1 MSQETFDIFQGTDW
15 KDIEMQIAVHCAPL
29 IAGLKLSNLLMIQ
42 NQDLDRTTSL
52 LKRAGIS
59 YFVVAVT
66 DENVAVLLFDRHRL
80 EIYLQE
86 ERVWQIFRDMGY
98 QEDAM
103 GKILYAFR
111 QRYEGYLLRN
121 QEFPHEMGL
130 LLGYPVE
137 DVEGFILNEG
147 ENCLYI
153 GYWKVYENLSD
164 KMALFRQF
172 EMARDAL
179 LRMLSAGTTIVEVVR
194 KRLLIQGV
202 PANY

>member
-1 MSQETFDIFQGTDW
+1 MSQEILNVVQGTDW
-15 KDIEMQIAVHCAPL
+15 KDIEMQIALHCAPL

-42 NQDLDRTTSL
+42 NKDLDRTTSL

-66 DENVAVLLFDRHRL
+66 NGKAAVLLFDRRQL
-80 EIYLQE
+80 ELYLQE
-86 ERVWQIFRDMGY
+86 EKVWQIFRDMGY
-98 QEDAM
+98 QENVM

-153 GYWKVYENLSD
+153 GYWKVYENLSE

-172 EMARDAL
+172 EKARDVL
-179 LRMLSAGTTIVEVVR
+179 LRLLSGGTTIVEVVR
-194 KRLLIQGV
+194 KRLLIQS
-202 PANY
+202 AS

>member
-1 MSQETFDIFQGTDW
+1 MSQETFDILQGTDW
-15 KDIEMQIAVHCAPL
+15 KDIEMQIAFHCAPL
-29 IAGLKLSNLLMIQ
+29 IAGLKLLNLLMIQ
-42 NQDLDRTTSL
+42 NKDLDRTTSL

-66 DENVAVLLFDRHRL
+66 NRKAAVLLFDRHWM

-86 ERVWQIFRDMGY
+86 EKVRQIFRDMGY

-153 GYWKVYENLSD
+153 GYWKVYENLSE

-172 EMARDAL
+172 EKARDVL
-179 LRMLSAGTTIVEVVR
+179 LRLLSDGITIVEVVR
-194 KRLLIQGV
+194 KRLLIQS
-202 PANY
+202 AS

>member
-1 MSQETFDIFQGTDW
+1 MGQEILDIVQGTDW
-15 KDIEMQIAVHCAPL
+15 KDIEMQIALHCAPL

-42 NQDLDRTTSL
+42 NKDLDRTTSL

-66 DENVAVLLFDRHRL
+66 SGKVAVLLFDRCWL

-86 ERVWQIFRDMGY
+86 EKVWQIFQDMGY

-147 ENCLYI
+147 KNCLYI
-153 GYWKVYENLSD
+153 GYWKVYENLSE
-164 KMALFRQF
+164 KIALFRQF
-172 EMARDAL
+172 EKARDVL
-179 LRMLSAGTTIVEVVR
+179 LRLLSDGITIVEVVR
-194 KRLLIQGV
+194 KRLLIHS
-202 PANY
+202 AS

>member
-1 MSQETFDIFQGTDW
+1 MSQETLDIVQGTDW
-15 KDIEMQIAVHCAPL
+15 RDIEMQIAFHCAPL
-29 IAGLKLSNLLMIQ
+29 IAGLKLSNLLMIH
-42 NQDLDRTTSL
+42 NKDLDRTTSL

-66 DENVAVLLFDRHRL
+66 NGKVAVLLFDRQRL
-80 EIYLQE
+80 EHYLQE
-86 ERVWQIFRDMGY
+86 EKVRQIFRDMGY
-98 QEDAM
+98 QDDAM

-111 QRYEGYLLRN
+111 QRYEGYLLRD

-153 GYWKVYENLSD
+153 GYWKVYENLSE

-172 EMARDAL
+172 EKAREVL
-179 LRMLSAGTTIVEVVR
+179 LRLLSDGITIAEVVR
-194 KRLLIQGV
+194 KRLLIQS
-202 PANY
+202 A

>member
-1 MSQETFDIFQGTDW
+1 MNQKTLNILQETNG
-15 KDIEMQIAVHCAPL
+15 KDIEMQIAFHCAPL
-29 IAGLKLSNLLMIQ
+29 IAGLKLSNLLMLR
-42 NQDLDRTTSL
+42 NGDLDRATDL
-52 LKRAGIS
+52 MKRAGIS

-66 DENVAVLLFDRHRL
+66 YEKAAVLLFDRHRL
-80 EIYLQE
+80 ETYLWE
-86 ERVWQIFRDMGY
+86 GKVWQIFQDMGY
-98 QEDAM
+98 QDHAM

-137 DVEGFILNEG
+137 DVKGFIRNGG

-153 GYWKVYENLSD
+153 GYWKVYENLTE

-172 EMARDAL
+172 EKARDMLMGL
-179 LRMLSAGTTIVEVVR
+179 LSNGITIVEVVQ
-194 KRLLIQGV
+194 KRMLV
-202 PANY
+202 HSA

>member
-1 MSQETFDIFQGTDW
+1 MSQETLDIVQGTDW
-15 KDIEMQIAVHCAPL
+15 RDIEMQIAFHCAPL
-29 IAGLKLSNLLMIQ
+29 IAGLKLSNLLMIH
-42 NQDLDRTTSL
+42 NKDLDRTTSL

-66 DENVAVLLFDRHRL
+66 NGKVAVLLFDRQRL
-80 EIYLQE
+80 EHYLQE
-86 ERVWQIFRDMGY
+86 EKVRQIFRDMGY
-98 QEDAM
+98 QDDAM

-111 QRYEGYLLRN
+111 QRYEGYLLRD

-130 LLGYPVE
+130 VLGYPVE

-153 GYWKVYENLSD
+153 GYWKVYENLSE

-172 EMARDAL
+172 EKAREVL
-179 LRMLSAGTTIVEVVR
+179 LRLLSDGITIAEVVR
-194 KRLLIQGV
+194 KRLLIQS
-202 PANY
+202 A

>member
-1 MSQETFDIFQGTDW
+1 MSQEILNVVQGTDW
-15 KDIEMQIAVHCAPL
+15 KDIEMQIALHCAPL

-42 NQDLDRTTSL
+42 NKDLDRTTSL

-66 DENVAVLLFDRHRL
+66 NGKAAVLLFDRRQL
-80 EIYLQE
+80 ELYLQE
-86 ERVWQIFRDMGY
+86 EKVWQIFRDMGY
-98 QEDAM
+98 QENVM

-153 GYWKVYENLSD
+153 GYWKVYENLSE

-172 EMARDAL
+172 EKARDVL
-179 LRMLSAGTTIVEVVR
+179 LRLLSGGTTIVEVVR
-194 KRLLIQGV
+194 KRLLIQS
-202 PANY
+202 AL

>member
-1 MSQETFDIFQGTDW
+1 MSQETLDIVKDIDW
-15 KDIEMQIAVHCAPL
+15 KDIEMQIAFYCAPL
-29 IAGLKLSNLLMIQ
+29 IAGLKLSNLLMLR
-42 NQDLDRTTSL
+42 NGDLDRATDL

-66 DENVAVLLFDRHRL
+66 NGKVAVLLFDRHRL
-80 EIYLQE
+80 ETYLWE
-86 ERVWQIFRDMGY
+86 EKVWQIFRDMGY
-98 QEDAM
+98 QDHAM

-137 DVEGFILNEG
+137 DVKGFIHNGG

-153 GYWKVYENLSD
+153 GYWKVYENLTE
-164 KMALFRQF
+164 KMVLFRQF
-172 EMARDAL
+172 EKARDMLMGL
-179 LRMLSAGTTIVEVVR
+179 LSNGITIVEVVQ
-194 KRLLIQGV
+194 KRLLV
-202 PANY
+202 HSA

>member
-1 MSQETFDIFQGTDW
+1 MSQETFDILQGTDW
-15 KDIEMQIAVHCAPL
+15 KDIEMQIAFHCAPL

-42 NQDLDRTTSL
+42 NKDLDRTTSL

-66 DENVAVLLFDRHRL
+66 NRKAAVLLFDRHWM

-86 ERVWQIFRDMGY
+86 EKVRQIFRDMGY

-153 GYWKVYENLSD
+153 GYWKVYENLSE

-172 EMARDAL
+172 EKARDVL
-179 LRMLSAGTTIVEVVR
+179 LRLLSDGITIVEVVR
-194 KRLLIQGV
+194 KRLLIQS
-202 PANY
+202 AS

>member
-1 MSQETFDIFQGTDW
+1 MSQEILDIVQGTDW
-15 KDIEMQIAVHCAPL
+15 KDIETQIALHCAPL

-42 NQDLDRTTSL
+42 NKDLDRTTSL

-59 YFVVAVT
+59 YFMVAVT
-66 DENVAVLLFDRHRL
+66 NGKAAVLLFDRHQL

-86 ERVWQIFRDMGY
+86 EKVWQIFRDMGY
-98 QEDAM
+98 QDNAI
-103 GKILYAFR
+103 GKVLYAFR
-111 QRYEGYLLRN
+111 QRYEGYLLRD

-153 GYWKVYENLSD
+153 GYWKVYGNLSE
-164 KMALFRQF
+164 KLALFRQF
-172 EMARDAL
+172 EKARNVL
-179 LRMLSAGTTIVEVVR
+179 LRLLSDGTTIVEVVR
-194 KRLLIQGV
+194 KRLLIQS
-202 PANY
+202 AS